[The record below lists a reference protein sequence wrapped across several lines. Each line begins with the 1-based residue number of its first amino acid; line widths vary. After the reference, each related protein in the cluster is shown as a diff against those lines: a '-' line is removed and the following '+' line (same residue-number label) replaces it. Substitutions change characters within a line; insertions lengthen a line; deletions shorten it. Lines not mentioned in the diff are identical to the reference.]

1 MFLKKKSLPRSG
13 GQAEEGPWVDREG
26 GGTEGAGPTG
36 GGGLTTALSL
46 SSQDQELGE
55 TDDAA
60 KGFTQIGATEMSLVA

>member
-1 MFLKKKSLPRSG
+1 MTGR
-13 GQAEEGPWVDREG
+13 G